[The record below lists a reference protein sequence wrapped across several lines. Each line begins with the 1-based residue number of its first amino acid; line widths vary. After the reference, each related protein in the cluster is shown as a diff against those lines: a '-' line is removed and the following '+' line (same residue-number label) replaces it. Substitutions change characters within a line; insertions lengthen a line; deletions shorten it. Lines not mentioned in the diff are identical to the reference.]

1 MKTEP
6 SRRSLLL
13 MMLGLAIALPAAD
26 AHADD
31 DGGEGGGGSGGGS
44 GSSGG
49 SSGSGSRDPH
59 KETEGAESEDKGES
73 EDSDGNESEDR
84 DEDNGNEIGETGSQ
98 EAAEAQNAV
107 VEGQAKPL
115 NDLISFLQENYPGQ
129 ILDVDLKQESGK
141 FEYRLKIL
149 QDTGK
154 VIKLRLDAMTLAL
167 R

>member
-1 MKTEP
+1 MKSEL

-13 MMLGLAIALPAAD
+13 MMLGLAIALPTAD

-31 DGGEGGGGSGGGS
+31 DNGGGTGGGSGSGSGSSGSGGGS
-44 GSSGG
+44 DDHDGGDDGKNDGGDDSGKDDG
-49 SSGSGSRDPH
+49 DGDSG
-59 KETEGAESEDKGES
+59 K
-73 EDSDGNESEDR
+73 
-84 DEDNGNEIGETGSQ
+84 DEDGDNDSEIGETGSQ
-98 EAAEAQNAV
+98 EAAAAKNAV
-107 VEGQAKPL
+107 LEGQAKPL
-115 NDLISFLQENYPGQ
+115 TDLFSFLQQNYPGQ
-129 ILDVDLKQESGK
+129 ILDVDLKQHSGK

>member
-31 DGGEGGGGSGGGS
+31 DGSEGGGGSGSGSGGS
-44 GSSGG
+44 GSG
-49 SSGSGSRDPH
+49 SGSGGKSDD
-59 KETEGAESEDKGES
+59 GDD
-73 EDSDGNESEDR
+73 DSGKDQ
-84 DEDNGNEIGETGSQ
+84 DEDGDNDSEIGETGSQ
-98 EAAEAQNAV
+98 EAAEARNAV

>member
-1 MKTEP
+1 MKFEL

-13 MMLGLAIALPAAD
+13 TMLGLAIALPAAD

-31 DGGEGGGGSGGGS
+31 DDGGGSGGGS
-44 GSSGG
+44 GSGSGN
-49 SSGSGSRDPH
+49 SGSGGGSDDH
-59 KETEGAESEDKGES
+59 DGGDSGDDDGKDDDKSEDGDN
-73 EDSDGNESEDR
+73 DS
-84 DEDNGNEIGETGSQ
+84 EIGESGSQ
-98 EAAEAQNAV
+98 EAAEAKNAV
-107 VEGQAKPL
+107 LEGQARPL
-115 NDLISFLQENYPGQ
+115 SDLLSYLKQNYPGQ
-129 ILDVDLKQESGK
+129 ILDVDLKQRSGK